1 MAGIIFDL
9 DGTIADSFDHVAAFM
24 AKQAGIKHLNPIEKN
39 LLRGMSMV
47 GMARRLGFHWWHGPM
62 LLHKGRRE
70 MSKNMHLFKSFPGI
84 PDLIKKLHAEG
95 HELFVLS
102 SNSKKNIK
110 YFLKHQKLEKYFV
123 DYYGGIGVFSKTP
136 ALRRLLKDHEIDVK
150 DAVYIG
156 DEVRDIEAARAIGL
170 RIIAVSW
177 GFASRDNLVAAKPM
191 QVIDSS
197 DELIDILEEI

>member
-1 MAGIIFDL
+1 M
-9 DGTIADSFDHVAAFM
+9 
-24 AKQAGIKHLNPIEKN
+24 
-39 LLRGMSMV
+39 
-47 GMARRLGFHWWHGPM
+47 
-62 LLHKGRRE
+62 
-70 MSKNMHLFKSFPGI
+70 
-84 PDLIKKLHAEG
+84 
-95 HELFVLS
+95 
-102 SNSKKNIK
+102 
-110 YFLKHQKLEKYFV
+110 LEKYFV